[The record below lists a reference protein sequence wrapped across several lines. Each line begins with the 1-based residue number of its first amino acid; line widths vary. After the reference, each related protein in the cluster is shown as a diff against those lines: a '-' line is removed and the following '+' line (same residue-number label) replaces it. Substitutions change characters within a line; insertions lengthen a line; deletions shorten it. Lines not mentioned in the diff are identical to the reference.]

1 MLKTRR
7 VFAILAVLSLYLT
20 LQIWHKVR
28 YDEQLRFTHLEHSIG
43 NSTLGF
49 QKILV
54 INLPSR
60 TDRRDAISLAAALT
74 NLTVEYVPGIDG
86 SEVQERVLPADSRN
100 KSIKKGNVG
109 SWRAHINALRTIV
122 EQDLTT
128 VLILEDDVDWD
139 VRLKSQLQ
147 LFGAA
152 SRAYLQP
159 LKTNPSQTLS
169 QAALTV
175 PLSSAPATLP
185 PSTSPYGDDWD
196 VLWLG
201 HCGANLPP
209 PPPPHTQ
216 QQHQH
221 GVDTTN
227 RNHHLQIL
235 LAADTTV
242 PAPQHL
248 KAHPFASE
256 PDALA
261 TLHPPHTR
269 VVHAATANV
278 CSNGYAVSRRGA
290 RRLLHALGIESF
302 TAGFDLML
310 RDWCDYDAAVGHRG
324 PASGRVCL
332 TVQPPLFSHFAAKGG
347 SDIQGL
353 GGGYASRKRGS
364 AYVRLSV
371 RRNLGGL
378 SEGKVVEELID
389 QWPSG

>member
-1 MLKTRR
+1 MLRARR
-7 VFAILAVLSLYLT
+7 IFAILVLLILYLM
-20 LQIWHKVR
+20 LHAWRRISS
-28 YDEQLRFTHLEHSIG
+28 DEQLRFEHLEQSIS

-74 NLTVEYVPGIDG
+74 NFTVEYIPGIDG
-86 SEVQERVLPADSRN
+86 SEVQERVLPADSRD
-100 KSIKKGNVG
+100 KHIKKGNVG
-109 SWRAHINALRTIV
+109 SWRAHINVLRSIV
-122 EQDLTT
+122 EQGLTT
-128 VLILEDDVDWD
+128 ALILEDDVDWD

-147 LFGAA
+147 LFAAA

-159 LKTNPSQTLS
+159 LKNNPLQTLS
-169 QAALTV
+169 QAAAAV
-175 PLSSAPATLP
+175 PLPSAPKTLP
-185 PSTSPYGDDWD
+185 ASTSPYGDDWD
-196 VLWLG
+196 ILWLG

-209 PPPPHTQ
+209 PPHTQ
-216 QQHQH
+216 YQPER
-221 GVDTTN
+221 GVDTTH
-227 RNHHLQIL
+227 RLQIL
-235 LAADTTV
+235 LPADPTV

-269 VVHAATANV
+269 VVHAAAGNV

-302 TAGFDLML
+302 TTGFDLML
-310 RDWCDYDAAVGHRG
+310 RDWCGHDDSGGVKRAAGG
-324 PASGRVCL
+324 GRVCL
-332 TVQPPLFSHFAAKGG
+332 TVQPPLFSHFAAEGG
-347 SDIQGL
+347 SNIQGL
-353 GGGYASRKRGS
+353 GGGYASRKKGS

-371 RRNLGGL
+371 RWNLGGL
-378 SEGKVVEELID
+378 SEGKGVEELVD
-389 QWPSG
+389 QWPSV

>member
-1 MLKTRR
+1 MLRAKRI
-7 VFAILAVLSLYLT
+7 FAISAVLILYLI
-20 LQIWHKVR
+20 LQVWHKISCDKR
-28 YDEQLRFTHLEHSIG
+28 LRFDHLEQSIS
-43 NSTLGF
+43 NATLGF

-74 NLTVEYVPGIDG
+74 NFTVAYMPGIDG
-86 SEVQERVLPADSRN
+86 SEVQERVLPTDSRD
-100 KSIKKGNVG
+100 KHIRKGNIG

-128 VLILEDDVDWD
+128 ALILEDDVDWD

-147 LFGAA
+147 LFAAA

-159 LKTNPSQTLS
+159 LKSNPSQTLT
-169 QAALTV
+169 QAAVAV
-175 PLSSAPATLP
+175 PLPSAPDTLP
-185 PSTSPYGDDWD
+185 PSTSPYGDGWD

-201 HCGANLPP
+201 HCG
-209 PPPPHTQ
+209 
-216 QQHQH
+216 
-221 GVDTTN
+221 VDTT
-227 RNHHLQIL
+227 RRDHHQLQIL
-235 LAADTTV
+235 LPDDPTV
-242 PAPQHL
+242 PAPKHL
-248 KAHPFASE
+248 KAHPFAAE

-269 VVHAATANV
+269 VVHAAAGNV

-302 TAGFDLML
+302 TTGFDLML
-310 RDWCDYDAAVGHRG
+310 RDWCDQGVSGGGGGAA
-324 PASGRVCL
+324 AAAAAGRACL
-332 TVQPPLFSHFAAKGG
+332 TVQPPLFSHFAVGGG

-353 GGGYASRKRGS
+353 GGGYAGRRRGS

-371 RRNLGGL
+371 WRNLGGL
-378 SEGKVVEELID
+378 SEGKGVDELVD